1 MSPDGRHLAVFAYG
15 SLVSATSAGE
25 TLGRPVEPEPATLAG
40 WSRGFT
46 VVRDN
51 RTSEK
56 TFARR
61 DDGTIPDWVL
71 GLDVAAIAEGT
82 VNGALI
88 AVDEAELD
96 RLDLREIRYRRVEVG
111 DAVAGPA
118 AGRFDRVYAYA
129 ARPEH
134 HAPVPPAGAVIIAA
148 YEATVE
154 DAFAGLGPAEL
165 DRYLATT
172 SPCAAERIEAD
183 LVADLIPAG
192 NPRRW

>member
-1 MSPDGRHLAVFAYG
+1 MSAAVFAYG
-15 SLVSATSAGE
+15 SLVAAASAAE
-25 TLGRPVEPEPATLAG
+25 ALGRPVTPEPATLAG
-40 WSRGFT
+40 WMRGFT

-71 GLDVAAIAEGT
+71 GLDVAAADGS

-88 AVDEAELD
+88 AIGEAELD
-96 RLDLREIRYRRVEVG
+96 RLDRREIRYRRVEVG
-111 DAVAGPA
+111 AAVAGPA
-118 AGRFDRVYAYA
+118 AGRFDRIYTYA

-148 YEATVE
+148 YEATVKA
-154 DAFAGLGPAEL
+154 AFAALGGGEL

-172 SPCAAERIEAD
+172 SPCAAERIDAE
-183 LVADLIPAG
+183 LVADRIPAG

>member
-1 MSPDGRHLAVFAYG
+1 VSSAIFAYG
-15 SLVSATSAGE
+15 SLVSAASAAE
-25 TLGRPVEPEPATLAG
+25 TLGRAVAPEPATLAG

-51 RTSEK
+51 RASEK

-61 DDGTIPDWVL
+61 DDGSVPDWIL
-71 GLDVAAIAEGT
+71 GLDVSSAGGT

-111 DAVAGPA
+111 DAVVGDA
-118 AGRFDRVYAYA
+118 AGRFDRVYAFA

-148 YEATVE
+148 YEETVKA
-154 DAFAGLGPAEL
+154 AFAGLGAGEL
-165 DRYLATT
+165 ERYRETT
-172 SPCAAERIEAD
+172 SPCAVERIDAE
-183 LVADLIPAG
+183 LVADRIPPG

>member
-1 MSPDGRHLAVFAYG
+1 MSLAVFAYG
-15 SLVSATSAGE
+15 SLVSAASAAA
-25 TLGRPVEPEPATLAG
+25 TLGRPIELEPAALAG
-40 WSRGFT
+40 WGRGFT

-61 DDGTIPDWVL
+61 DDRTIPDWVL
-71 GLDVAAIAEGT
+71 GLDVARAGAGAI

-111 DAVAGPA
+111 AAVAGPA
-118 AGRFDRVYAYA
+118 AGRFDRVYVYA

-134 HAPVPPAGAVIIAA
+134 HAPVPPPGAVIIAA

-154 DAFAGLGPAEL
+154 DAFAGLGSGEL
-165 DRYLATT
+165 DRYRATT

-183 LVADLIPAG
+183 LVADRIPPG
-192 NPRRW
+192 NPRHW